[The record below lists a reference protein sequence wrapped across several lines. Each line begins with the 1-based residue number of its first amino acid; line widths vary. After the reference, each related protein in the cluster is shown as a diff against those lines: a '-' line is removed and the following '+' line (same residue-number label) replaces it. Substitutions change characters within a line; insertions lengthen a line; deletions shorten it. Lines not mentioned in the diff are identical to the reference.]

1 VSLNIQREKETI
13 RIRYQDDN
21 RSGEVVIDL
30 NENNVIIYQAN
41 NLRIIFEV
49 SKSALLEIEEKI
61 KEHAK
66 VDIGKLRHAL
76 KTEIIQLL
84 TTKNALNPSKSLSLD
99 DILEITQYE
108 KEAYPTINKL
118 IQESGGI
125 SSAKRLLALVIAS
138 LRREGKIAKTEIEN
152 MHGKLAKYYL
162 LRR

>member
-1 VSLNIQREKETI
+1 MYSYVKRGDIVSLNIQREKETI

-76 KTEIIQLL
+76 KTEI
-84 TTKNALNPSKSLSLD
+84 
-99 DILEITQYE
+99 
-108 KEAYPTINKL
+108 
-118 IQESGGI
+118 
-125 SSAKRLLALVIAS
+125 
-138 LRREGKIAKTEIEN
+138 EN